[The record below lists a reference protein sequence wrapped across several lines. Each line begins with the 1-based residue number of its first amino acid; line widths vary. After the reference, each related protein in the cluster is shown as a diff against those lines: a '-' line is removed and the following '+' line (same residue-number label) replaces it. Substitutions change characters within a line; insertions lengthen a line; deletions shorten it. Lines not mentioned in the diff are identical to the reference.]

1 MLFGPEHT
9 KQYQETGGKV
19 GHDWEGSI
27 VLLLTTTG
35 RRSGEKRIAP
45 LIYQEHGDDYLIV
58 ASKGG
63 ADEPPAWF
71 LNLEAE
77 PKVELQVWDDVFP
90 ATARVATANERAEM
104 WPKMVATW
112 PAYDDY
118 QAKTDREI
126 PIVVLSRSS

>member
-1 MLFGPEHT
+1 MLFGPEHV
-9 KQYQETGGKV
+9 KQYQETDGEV

-35 RRSGEKRIAP
+35 RKSGEKRIAP
-45 LIYQEHGDDYLIV
+45 LIYQEHGGDYLIV

-63 ADEPPAWF
+63 ADEPPAWY

-77 PKVELQVWDDVFP
+77 PQVELQVKGDVFP
-90 ATARVATANERAEM
+90 ATARVATAEERPEM
-104 WPKMVATW
+104 WAKMVGTW
-112 PAYDDY
+112 PAYDEY